1 MAFLTMRSCS
11 HAWLTLET
19 ERGMSMMFW
28 ASPITSPIGL
38 TVGSTCSVIGTSLTV
53 YFSRV
58 VTDWFSADAAE
69 VPVVGVIA
77 GAVVVA
83 AGLAGGGVD
92 DCARTETPKALAI
105 SRVARGMCPSLVL
118 LRRIGSRRW

>member
-1 MAFLTMRSCS
+1 
-11 HAWLTLET
+11 
-19 ERGMSMMFW
+19 
-28 ASPITSPIGL
+28 
-38 TVGSTCSVIGTSLTV
+38 VIGTSLTV

-69 VPVVGVIA
+69 VPVVGVTAEAEA
-77 GAVVVA
+77 GGVA

-92 DCARTETPKALAI
+92 DCARTETPNALAI
-105 SRVARGMCPSLVL
+105 NRVARVIDPSLVF

>member
-1 MAFLTMRSCS
+1 
-11 HAWLTLET
+11 
-19 ERGMSMMFW
+19 MSMMFW

-58 VTDWFSADAAE
+58 VTDCFSAVAAE

-77 GAVVVA
+77 GAA
-83 AGLAGGGVD
+83 AGAAGGLAGGGGD
-92 DCARTETPKALAI
+92 DCARPETARAPEI
-105 SRVARGMCPSLVL
+105 SRAARVLDPSLVFL
-118 LRRIGSRRW
+118 EGIGSLCW